1 MYRKFFKR
9 LFDFIFSFCCLIVLA
24 LPMLIIAIA
33 VRCDSKGPAFF
44 KTERVGVNGKPFKFY
59 KFRSMRTDAPKDC
72 APMLLDSDA
81 YITKLGSFLR
91 KSSLDELPQ
100 LICILKGDMSL
111 IGPRPSGFSEKEL
124 NELRR
129 ERGVDKLKPGLTGW
143 AQVNGRDV
151 TAANIEK
158 KVSYDEEY
166 AEKISFAF
174 DVKIFFLTI
183 KKVFVRDG
191 IVEGKDVVK
200 VMNVEN
206 GDARSH
212 SIAEEGAQLTPKPTL
227 NAYEIG
233 EFVTASEE
241 DEKQISKERN
251 NESGFTDIEANM
263 DDSVKA
269 DSKLIDMKE
278 SFDAERENE
287 NIAIG
292 E

>member
-33 VRCDSKGPAFF
+33 VRCDSKGPALFAG
-44 KTERVGVNGKPFKFY
+44 ERLGRNGKKFKCY
-59 KFRSMRTDAPKDC
+59 KFRSMRTDAPNDRASKDID
-72 APMLLDSDA
+72 ANA

-111 IGPRPSGFSEKEL
+111 IGPRPAVLSETDLHEM
-124 NELRR
+124 RH
-129 ERGVDKLKPGLTGW
+129 ERGIDKIRPGLTGW

-151 TAANIEK
+151 TAADVEK

-166 AEKISFAF
+166 VEKLSFAF

-206 GDARSH
+206 ADAKQQSV
-212 SIAEEGAQLTPKPTL
+212 EEGAQLTPEPTL

-233 EFVTASEE
+233 EFVTASDE
-241 DEKQISKERN
+241 DEKQISKAQD
-251 NESGFTDIEANM
+251 NESDFTDTS
-263 DDSVKA
+263 DSVTV
-269 DSKLIDMKE
+269 DSKLIEMKE
-278 SFDAERENE
+278 NFAAEREKE

>member
-44 KTERVGVNGKPFKFY
+44 KTKRVGVDGKPFKFY

-81 YITKLGSFLR
+81 YITKLGAFLR

-124 NELRR
+124 NELRH
-129 ERGVDKLKPGLTGW
+129 EKGVDKVKPGLTGW

-151 TAANIEK
+151 TAADIEK

-166 AEKISFAF
+166 VEKMSFAF

-206 GDARSH
+206 GAAESQNV
-212 SIAEEGAQLTPKPTL
+212 EEGAQHTPEPTL

-233 EFVTASEE
+233 EFVTASDE
-241 DEKQISKERN
+241 DEKQISKDQDS
-251 NESGFTDIEANM
+251 ESGFTDEANLS
-263 DDSVKA
+263 DGVTV
-269 DSKLIDMKE
+269 DSKLIEMKE
-278 SFDAERENE
+278 SFAAERENE